1 MGRGAVLELTRV
13 LGGARFSAAKFDFS
27 CVPSQKGFVLEWPQ
41 RQRAIVSLAS

>member
-1 MGRGAVLELTRV
+1 MELTRAF
-13 LGGARFSAAKFDFS
+13 GRARFTAAKFVFS